1 MWHEAEEILDDIRTK
16 VEEDPDNN
24 EAVLCALVA
33 VYNRVMEER
42 RRAEDLLK
50 LHEKWSKRRISGF
63 HELSGPVRD
72 EITSSQR
79 PSGLRLSFF
88 CPPIETFAIG
98 LHVPFPGARSHGSFD
113 GLGEGSA
120 TRVQPVSKNSS
131 CSSFDL
137 PERSAE
143 SSGKPPQALPRSKRS
158 RASARK
164 PSSWLMRSANERP

>member
-72 EITSSQR
+72 
-79 PSGLRLSFF
+79 
-88 CPPIETFAIG
+88 
-98 LHVPFPGARSHGSFD
+98 
-113 GLGEGSA
+113 
-120 TRVQPVSKNSS
+120 
-131 CSSFDL
+131 
-137 PERSAE
+137 
-143 SSGKPPQALPRSKRS
+143 
-158 RASARK
+158 
-164 PSSWLMRSANERP
+164 